1 MPSIVTNFKFKS
13 SAPNFER
20 DHVKLISN
28 LKEYGL
34 GDYDRGHIVYCEE
47 DNKHYVFGTNID
59 YKGAPLKNEKFGYFQ
74 EFKTGAFGDV
84 IIGDASLYRTVFLF
98 KSYRPTEENP
108 IPGKPTGWSWDTYSD
123 SVAAPADPQGWTLD
137 DSALE
142 PPIWLSIGTFDV
154 SKPNTESWTSPV
166 KITGEDGQPGTDG
179 ISMEFIYMLTRSEDE
194 QPPLPENENVDDYV
208 PRPWKD
214 YTWADHPRGVSN
226 EFQCEW
232 MCQRFKTK
240 DDEGN
245 MSWGNWNEN
254 MGSESKPVLWSKYGV
269 MGKDGDGV
277 EYIYK
282 VTPVN
287 VAPQMNPPL
296 TQEIINSKEYQQ
308 PEFIP
313 EEWRID
319 GWTDNPTGTSPEQK
333 YEWVSTRRFRQTT
346 GKWEAFTNPALWAH
360 YGQDGFKSFVFTRSN
375 ETPKTPVDGPDT
387 SYENPIPV
395 DSDGKVVWWDAV
407 PEAEVDADGN
417 SNSSALIWM
426 SSKVFHNDSQDK
438 GRAWSQPTK
447 LADSADF
454 DVEFND
460 SEEYP
465 AIMPGEPGS
474 TWYDEGDYGTNVS
487 NAVWMATRTCK
498 NGVWSGWVV
507 VKIKG
512 EKGDAGTS
520 VQVLGTYGI
529 FEELHEATE
538 NNTLKKNPPT
548 VGDSYIVAVVNID
561 ENGQWINPYD
571 ESGQLVNP
579 TNTDAD
585 NVMNY
590 VLFTWD
596 GDSWVF
602 LGKFQGDSAYIHI
615 RYTANSL
622 VLSKP
627 GQVPQTDL
635 YEKPISDS
643 GVIAKYIGVCT
654 SNKENGP
661 NEAKDYMWS
670 KFVGS
675 DGFGYGYI
683 YMRSKI
689 AEAPNIPSESYEE
702 GSEPEGYFD
711 INYIPAK
718 PGNWNDP
725 NYQWWTDEPS
735 GTNAEYPFEWMSWR
749 SFSNEKWSKWKGA
762 KDTNGV
768 ETGKAILH
776 GVWSESGFT
785 AFAFTRT
792 NNDLSGWDMSN
803 VTGTYNN
810 PLPTMK
816 DEDGMVD
823 SNDEPGK
830 TSFNDYTYYWKD
842 SVPPAGDN
850 KYEIVWMTSAK
861 FTLDMDG
868 INKHPVWS
876 KPTPMSDSS
885 DLDIDWCPMDVE
897 DPGNPDTR
905 PEIWWEN
912 PRDKANDGVTE
923 WPQDGEP
930 YWMATRKLKN
940 GEPVDS
946 WVMSKIKGEQGEQG
960 PSGTSPSV
968 YQLTSSSSVIKKNPN
983 NNTILPGSIE
993 IKLIKFYNDPE
1004 TKEDKTEVL
1013 TSLPTG
1019 YTINVYKDGTLVP
1032 GFKLSDNIS
1041 TANLSRDIEVE
1052 LICNNKVIHN
1062 IFIPVVLDGEMGKD
1076 GSSPIMYSLTSDVM
1090 TIKIDSDKGS
1100 DTGGSYSASEMNLSI
1115 LKFTADSAEE
1125 IKSLNGFK
1133 LYKSVDYG
1141 TYNEI
1146 TSLNVTIGSPKKML
1160 SFELKKDGT
1169 LIDRLMIP
1177 VVSDGTAGETTNVYS
1192 LLPSHKTITKD
1203 SNNTINPSSITCNIA
1218 KTTGNKIDVL
1228 EYSLSDYWLLCA
1240 VDYGS
1245 EKKFVTSDGTITNV
1259 SFSETS
1265 SSNYDKYKWTSKGSL
1280 SCLNL
1285 FNKNIKSVIFY
1296 IYSKSTG
1303 AIIDKEDIPLLKDGV
1318 KGDNGA
1324 PGESSSY
1331 MNLSND
1337 MIAVQCEE
1345 NGNVT
1350 GGSKSY
1356 TTQVELYYGTT
1367 KLTPSITV
1375 TPSPVSGISVKV
1387 NDSKITIT
1395 VNSNAAATTE
1405 LTVTA
1410 SGSNVNGVTITL
1422 SKVLKIIKII
1432 RGATGVGQKGEKG
1445 ALMRNLG
1452 YWEDIEFPFSFKS
1465 GNSGELYIDYVF
1477 YPKSGNSKAYLCTNS
1492 HTVNSKS
1499 SAGHLRPDYSVSYP
1513 SECPWEEAAQ
1523 FKFIS
1528 TDLLN
1533 ADQIVADVIQQ
1544 NQNIV
1549 TDIVGDSAGGEFVGE
1564 DSGKPTK
1571 VVTKNGI
1578 IEFFYYNG
1586 SSSNPGVNDEGWV
1599 KSVDIGYDKNTNTG
1613 VLRFWDGTAGNG
1625 GNLLYNLGPGGILAN
1640 SLMSPQLALN
1650 NYMNYDIIPN
1660 SIIDAE
1666 YNTETDIESILT
1678 YNDYTVYGTL
1688 NDVSEGNK
1696 SVSNGGEGISF
1707 KFETTD
1713 MKSNS
1718 NNTRSVYYDTPTNKY
1733 KLIDIDNL
1741 YKYQYMDENTLGN
1754 VFPQQ
1759 TMLFDIYDPIKQSVI
1774 GNYSELP
1781 GNPTDGSPAYLSIN
1795 QVNLIPT
1802 YFGTIGYAA
1811 LHNNCKNL
1819 IYDNI
1824 TFNFSGIGSRSKGT
1838 LAKPKRNYIR
1848 FQPKLSDLEEITA
1861 VYQSGTYYLSVGSMP
1876 VIKQTGGVPHKDN
1889 YFPPYFLGSNF
1900 NGDTSNTEGVTS
1912 DDISSTN
1919 YYNSDYNNY
1928 NKYVSNAELRFRLPF
1943 SPFTGK
1949 LMDNINP
1956 LIYDLITNSY
1966 FGGYENPK
1974 YRFYKSSS
1982 QSSMYLNNKSQAYN
1996 RFYYDNGVSSLD
2008 GYETYPGIFIEDY
2021 NSKPLDND
2029 DWRVRMI
2036 HSVICEAVGFV
2047 GMMLRNL
2054 FGLNNK
2060 DSIYNSVLYNGS
2072 EGITLSGFSENMYH
2086 TLLQS
2091 GDGKVSQPELCRRN
2105 SICLGKEIFNIM
2117 NDSNIKFFNE
2127 YPNKVMKPI
2136 FVGYIFPEDMKW
2148 NRVVNGSETTLSIS
2162 LCSNADDFAS
2172 NPESLMYTP
2181 AFENRFIKD
2190 SRLGSVKYCYAAAE
2204 YPISIWNKDV
2214 LFVETKS
2221 SKAGTK
2227 DIEVDTNIANVFE
2240 LYIVP
2245 SDRQQYD
2252 NIFQFHVKQANFVGG
2267 YLSDYDTTC
2276 NRCEME
2282 NIYVN
2287 YISRN
2292 KY

>member
-74 EFKTGAFGDV
+74 EFKTGASGDV

-346 GKWEAFTNPALWAH
+346 GKWEAFTDPALWAH

-395 DSDGKVVWWDAV
+395 DSDGKVAWWDAV
-407 PEAEVDADGN
+407 PEVDADG
-417 SNSSALIWM
+417 NSSALIWM

-561 ENGQWINPYD
+561 ENEQWINPYD
-571 ESGQLVNP
+571 ESGKLVNP

-718 PGNWNDP
+718 PSDWDDS

-762 KDTNGV
+762 KDANGV

-776 GVWSESGFT
+776 GVWGESGFT

-897 DPGNPDTR
+897 DPGNPDTN
-905 PEIWWEN
+905 PDIWWEN

-930 YWMATRKLKN
+930 YWMATRKLRN

-946 WVMSKIKGEQGEQG
+946 WVISKIKGEQGKQG
-960 PSGTSPSV
+960 EPGASPSV

-993 IKLIKFYNDPE
+993 IKLIKFYVDPE

-1013 TSLPTG
+1013 TSVPTG

-1337 MIAVQCEE
+1337 MIAVQCDE

-1350 GGSKSY
+1350 GPQYY

-1367 KLTPSITV
+1367 KLSSPTISVSSATGITTTVNNSQITV
-1375 TPSPVSGISVKV
+1375 EVK
-1387 NDSKITIT
+1387 
-1395 VNSNAAATTE
+1395 NSAATITE

-1432 RGATGVGQKGEKG
+1432 RGAAGAGQKGEKG

-1499 SAGHLRPDYSVSYP
+1499 TAGHLRPDYSVSYP

-1549 TDIVGDSAGGEFVGE
+1549 TDIVDEQVANLDIESGEWVKDVEEQPG
-1564 DSGKPTK
+1564 SNNKVYTK
-1571 VVTKNGI
+1571 VVTKNGL
-1578 IEFFYYNG
+1578 IEFFT
-1586 SSSNPGVNDEGWV
+1586 SPTLIDVHDSGWT
-1599 KSVDIGYDKNTNTG
+1599 KSVDVGYDFASGSG
-1613 VLRFWDGTAGNG
+1613 VLRFYDNQGKI
-1625 GNLLYNLGPGGILAN
+1625 LYNLGPKGMLSSSIISPSYKEELYGDSEVAPVGSLEKLIRTIQKYDVANILGCIKAN
-1640 SLMSPQLALN
+1640 ANESLTTINTDELKIAVQENSRLLYKASGVPKTLCPYDKRPTYK
-1650 NYMNYDIIPN
+1650 YMNEDTVGNFMVHQNSNFSILNPDGSQKFNYDDLAENSDNYIIIPPGADPNYGTPTIGTIGWASLSPLCKNFVYDIINLNYTAGNSSGRLLAPKRQFKYYEMSFTDIPDFVVNNKEAIIEFNDKNTIHLANTYGQVTFGVADEN
-1660 SIIDAE
+1660 SIIFKSNDDFITM
-1666 YNTETDIESILT
+1666 YNPINLSWSSSTDNTSTIISGKVNIVSEQNSLNSNAILNIMNGGT
-1678 YNDYTVYGTL
+1678 IQKISNDYVLNNNSAANDYTMFVAHQPIFYTDDTFETSYPEISKWNESIIKEARGILSQMLRKL
-1688 NDVSEGNK
+1688 NGKEVIKIRKGNN
-1696 SVSNGGEGISF
+1696 NGIVNVVGISEAIF
-1707 KFETTD
+1707 MDLIKEIIENNY
-1713 MKSNS
+1713 KG
-1718 NNTRSVYYDTPTNKY
+1718 NNTIVCRASAMHMAKEMLRCLCDPTH
-1733 KLIDIDNL
+1733 KL
-1741 YKYQYMDENTLGN
+1741 
-1754 VFPQQ
+1754 
-1759 TMLFDIYDPIKQSVI
+1759 
-1774 GNYSELP
+1774 LP
-1781 GNPTDGSPAYLSIN
+1781 MASNDWVGVGGSPYKW
-1795 QVNLIPT
+1795 
-1802 YFGTIGYAA
+1802 FIGY
-1811 LHNNCKNL
+1811 
-1819 IYDNI
+1819 
-1824 TFNFSGIGSRSKGT
+1824 T
-1838 LAKPKRNYIR
+1838 
-1848 FQPKLSDLEEITA
+1848 
-1861 VYQSGTYYLSVGSMP
+1861 
-1876 VIKQTGGVPHKDN
+1876 
-1889 YFPPYFLGSNF
+1889 
-1900 NGDTSNTEGVTS
+1900 
-1912 DDISSTN
+1912 
-1919 YYNSDYNNY
+1919 
-1928 NKYVSNAELRFRLPF
+1928 
-1943 SPFTGK
+1943 
-1949 LMDNINP
+1949 
-1956 LIYDLITNSY
+1956 
-1966 FGGYENPK
+1966 
-1974 YRFYKSSS
+1974 
-1982 QSSMYLNNKSQAYN
+1982 
-1996 RFYYDNGVSSLD
+1996 
-2008 GYETYPGIFIEDY
+2008 
-2021 NSKPLDND
+2021 
-2029 DWRVRMI
+2029 
-2036 HSVICEAVGFV
+2036 
-2047 GMMLRNL
+2047 
-2054 FGLNNK
+2054 
-2060 DSIYNSVLYNGS
+2060 
-2072 EGITLSGFSENMYH
+2072 
-2086 TLLQS
+2086 
-2091 GDGKVSQPELCRRN
+2091 
-2105 SICLGKEIFNIM
+2105 
-2117 NDSNIKFFNE
+2117 
-2127 YPNKVMKPI
+2127 
-2136 FVGYIFPEDMKW
+2136 FPEDKRWVYNQSSKTLKLTDVKTIM
-2148 NRVVNGSETTLSIS
+2148 GSESDVIPSVFSETFEWFSGYPQYFQVTNKMGDNDIIS
-2162 LCSNADDFAS
+2162 
-2172 NPESLMYTP
+2172 
-2181 AFENRFIKD
+2181 
-2190 SRLGSVKYCYAAAE
+2190 VAAE
-2204 YPISIWNKDV
+2204 HGHIINSI
-2214 LFVETKS
+2214 
-2221 SKAGTK
+2221 
-2227 DIEVDTNIANVFE
+2227 
-2240 LYIVP
+2240 
-2245 SDRQQYD
+2245 
-2252 NIFQFHVKQANFVGG
+2252 GG
-2267 YLSDYDTTC
+2267 YGGYGGVLMVEPYSTKEIGKIGTNTSYNGNTMAVYLYWNNAYRRLDVM
-2276 NRCEME
+2276 CEP
-2282 NIYVN
+2282 VN
-2287 YISRN
+2287 YISAYIDQSVPFEMFDLTNVSISN
-2292 KY
+2292 KINKGGTFNSYIECL